1 MWVLNILT
9 FAKLHFLFFDGR
21 APEFYGGAV
30 HSALRCIRDASYLV
44 FSVPA
49 YWGSISGAAK
59 NFFDVL
65 AGPAYDNPSQCSLFS
80 GKKIGF
86 IVVGGSEGDSD
97 SALVQLES
105 LARAFGSDVSKV
117 AVTVD
122 NPRSYSDMPRVIREC
137 FSLPF
142 RLVQKGPRL
151 YGESEGK

>member
-1 MWVLNILT
+1 MNILT

-80 GKKIGF
+80 GK
-86 IVVGGSEGDSD
+86 
-97 SALVQLES
+97 
-105 LARAFGSDVSKV
+105 
-117 AVTVD
+117 
-122 NPRSYSDMPRVIREC
+122 NW
-137 FSLPF
+137 
-142 RLVQKGPRL
+142 L
-151 YGESEGK
+151 YRRRR